1 MPRRLQVVLES
12 DGNVTKYKPM
22 AVYTLVAFFRSKIG
36 IKLMKL
42 HVFLLGWSISIAG
55 TVLLLFVLYLVR
67 HVTVEGFTVER
78 GGADRDGTAL
88 KHR

>member
-1 MPRRLQVVLES
+1 MPRWLQVVLES

-42 HVFLLGWSISIAG
+42 HVFLLGWSISTYCG
-55 TVLLLFVLYLVR
+55 YCTVYSI
-67 HVTVEGFTVER
+67 HKNEKKKKEEEKNCNKG
-78 GGADRDGTAL
+78 
-88 KHR
+88 HRVVIC

>member
-22 AVYTLVAFFRSKIG
+22 AVYNLVAFFRSNIG

-42 HVFLLGWSISIAG
+42 HFFYLDGQFLHIAG
-55 TVLLLFVLYLVR
+55 TVHCTVYTKMKR
-67 HVTVEGFTVER
+67 KKRKKKKIVTR
-78 GGADRDGTAL
+78 GIAS
-88 KHR
+88 